1 MVTGSKG
8 NRNSTKRSPEST
20 ILDPWS
26 SQTMNHQPTSI
37 HKLALLPTNV
47 ADVQFSLPIGP
58 QQLEQ

>member
-1 MVTGSKG
+1 MVTSPKG
-8 NRNSTKRSPEST
+8 DRTSTKKPTESI
-20 ILDPWS
+20 ILVPWS